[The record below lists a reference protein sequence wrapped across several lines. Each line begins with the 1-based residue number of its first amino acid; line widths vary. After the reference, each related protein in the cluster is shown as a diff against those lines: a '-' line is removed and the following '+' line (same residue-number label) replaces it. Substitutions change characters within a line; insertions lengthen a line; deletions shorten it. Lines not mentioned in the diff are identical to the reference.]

1 MTSSP
6 DQIDQTQS
14 PHSKTEVPDISP
26 ELQAVLQNIVDDVVR
41 TLGCV
46 GAMVAPLEGGNCLR
60 VRAYAVDIESSLV
73 EHLEK
78 TLGVTDYVITKK
90 ITLS

>member
-1 MTSSP
+1 MTSLP
-6 DQIDQTQS
+6 DQLDQIQ
-14 PHSKTEVPDISP
+14 PLYASKEVSDISP

-60 VRAYAVDIESSLV
+60 VRAYAVDV
-73 EHLEK
+73 E
-78 TLGVTDYVITKK
+78 
-90 ITLS
+90 